1 MVSMPE
7 WLNLP
12 NCITFSRLLLTP
24 FVITAIVAGRP
35 ATAVTLF
42 IAAGFTDILDGAAAR
57 SLKRA
62 TPAGEYFDPV
72 ADKCLLSGV
81 FLALAAGHYV
91 PWWFVAIVFGRDL
104 FILVGVAVFFLFTG
118 VRKFPPSVWGKLST
132 FVQIS
137 TAVIWM
143 ARNML
148 INSWLDPLANVMLWV
163 AAACTV
169 GSGLDYAWRASNLRA
184 HVDGLGARE

>member
-1 MVSMPE
+1 MVCMAE

-12 NCITFSRLLLTP
+12 NGITFLRLLLTP
-24 FVITAIVAGRP
+24 FVITAILEGR
-35 ATAVTLF
+35 ATAAVVLF
-42 IAAGFTDILDGAAAR
+42 ISAGVTDVLDGAAAR
-57 SLKRA
+57 ALKLGTSTGA
-62 TPAGEYFDPV
+62 YFDPL

-104 FILVGVAVFFLFTG
+104 FILLGAAGFFLFTS
-118 VRKFPPSVWGKLST
+118 VKKFPPSVWGKLST
-132 FVQIS
+132 FAQIS

-148 INSWLDPLANVMLWV
+148 GNPGLKGLASVMIWV

-169 GSGLDYAWRASNLRA
+169 GSGLDYAWRGVQL
-184 HVDGLGARE
+184 ARNR